1 MVMSN
6 IYGGHIALSCARG
19 EKGVGVAVIAKGNG
33 GMGRQVS
40 SRWPGLDRN
49 DEGAAWLFEASAEKE
64 MKEVWGIVPAVN
76 GHGEGNGERVIA
88 AVGTGAAR

>member
-1 MVMSN
+1 MSN

-40 SRWPGLDRN
+40 SRWPSLDRS
-49 DEGAAWLFEASAEKE
+49 DEGRSWLFEASAEKE
-64 MKEVWGIVPAVN
+64 KNEVWGTPVVRTPPAP
-76 GHGEGNGERVIA
+76 RV
-88 AVGTGAAR
+88 GSHQPLPSGFGFS